1 MDTNDEQLKELKCK
15 IKLLQ
20 KTTKDNKVT
29 IEKLEKEVIQVYNLN
44 SQIIQKFVESIGIT
58 AYEVIKDKALAD
70 AFMIRLNGVVIEKIT
85 NITVL

>member
-1 MDTNDEQLKELKCK
+1 MDTNDEQLKELKRK

-85 NITVL
+85 NITIL